1 MARLVMVHV
10 SEVSEATCLAFR
22 MLGASG
28 SSGEV
33 AGCFEVAITGE
44 GGGGECFLF
53 HAICRKK
60 WGGGVGESPCTFW
73 EWKKCKDEGVT
84 SVSLKPGNLSRNRVR
99 EVSRVF

>member
-60 WGGGVGESPCTFW
+60 WGGGLVKVHAPFGS
-73 EWKKCKDEGVT
+73 GR
-84 SVSLKPGNLSRNRVR
+84 SVRMKVLPR
-99 EVSRVF
+99 